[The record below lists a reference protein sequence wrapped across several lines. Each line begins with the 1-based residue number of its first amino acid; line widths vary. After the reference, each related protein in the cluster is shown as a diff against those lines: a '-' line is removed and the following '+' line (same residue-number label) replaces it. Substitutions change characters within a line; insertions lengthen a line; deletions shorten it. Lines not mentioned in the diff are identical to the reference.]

1 MKAISVRNVP
11 DHIYD
16 GLQAM
21 AKINR
26 RSLQEQVKIIFEQ
39 EVKLANRSF
48 LTSAAKWRKHLQG
61 RGLSDT
67 VKMMRKDRER

>member
-21 AKINR
+21 AKMNR
-26 RSLQEQVKIIFEQ
+26 RSLQEQIKLIFEQ
-39 EVKLANRSF
+39 EVKLANGSF
-48 LTSAAKWRKHLQG
+48 LTSAAKWRKQHEG